1 MNEIIV
7 NLYEEC
13 FYWPTYQGLLNMVFN
28 NHDYGKIGWLILI
41 IPIIILIIFYKFWDP
56 VSSSKLKWWLT
67 ILSISILGYIS
78 ASTVLYNNTKIIQY
92 LGNYT
97 GGNGQPDADYF
108 IIQMSLMTLVYS
120 LIIAFILSIIP
131 FRLISSNNRNNPF

>member
-7 NLYEEC
+7 KLYEE
-13 FYWPTYQGLLNMVFN
+13 FFDWSTYQGLLNMVFN

-56 VSSSKLKWWLT
+56 
-67 ILSISILGYIS
+67 IS

>member
-1 MNEIIV
+1 MNEI
-7 NLYEEC
+7 LAPCYE
-13 FYWPTYQGLLNMVFN
+13 FFFNWDTYQDLLSMVFN
-28 NHDYGKIGWLILI
+28 NLDFGKIGWLIII
-41 IPIIILIIFYKFWDP
+41 IPIVILFVFYKFWDP

>member
-7 NLYEEC
+7 KLYEE
-13 FYWPTYQGLLNMVFN
+13 FFDWSTYQGLLNMVFN

>member
-7 NLYEEC
+7 KLYEE
-13 FYWPTYQGLLNMVFN
+13 FFDWNTYQGLLNMVFN

>member
-7 NLYEEC
+7 KLYEEF
-13 FYWPTYQGLLNMVFN
+13 FYWNTYQGLLNMVFN

>member
-7 NLYEEC
+7 KLYEE
-13 FYWPTYQGLLNMVFN
+13 FFDWSTYQGLLNMVFN

-78 ASTVLYNNTKIIQY
+78 ASTVLYNNTEIIQY